1 MRTTLEQLCNNF
13 ISNRDAVKAT
23 FKWENDQI
31 IAASATSFLNRG
43 ILADAA
49 KLEECKKL
57 LKENT
62 GVFSNFRGNVEV
74 PMVAQLAMAEVPADK
89 MKKTLKIYETLKQEF
104 WGSEYLVLAAAVMA
118 DMVSEEQ
125 AVKMTE
131 KARAIYDK
139 MKKDHPFLTSSEDS
153 VYAVLMA
160 VSEKSD
166 EVLMEEME
174 VCYKQ
179 LKESFSASN
188 EVQALAHVLSIA
200 EGSAP
205 EKCNKVVAL
214 YDALKADGVK
224 YGKYHELVVLAS
236 LAMLPVEQSVLVEDI
251 KAVDAFLTEQKGYGG
266 FFGLDKKTRL
276 MHAAM
281 IVSCDYV
288 KNDNADIAAM
298 AGTLAA
304 VAAQQAAMCACIA
317 AATAASSAAT
327 SGN

>member
-13 ISNRDAVKAT
+13 ISNRDAVKSI
-23 FKWENDQI
+23 FKWENERLV
-31 IAASATSFLNRG
+31 AASAISLLNRG

-74 PMVAQLAMAEVPADK
+74 PMVAQLVIADVPADK
-89 MKKTLKIYETLKQEF
+89 MKKTLKVYDILKQEF
-104 WGSEYLVLAAAVMA
+104 HGSEYLVLAAAVLS

-125 AVKMTE
+125 AAKMAE
-131 KARAIYDK
+131 KARVIYNK
-139 MKKDHPFLTSSEDS
+139 MKKDHPFLTSGEDS

-166 EVLMEEME
+166 EALMEEME
-174 VCYKQ
+174 VCYKK

-200 EGSAP
+200 EGGAE
-205 EKCNKVVAL
+205 EKCKKVVAL
-214 YDALKADGVK
+214 YDALRDAEVK

-251 KAVDAFLTEQKGYGG
+251 KTVDAFLEKQKGYG
-266 FFGLDKKTRL
+266 FLGLDKKTRL

-281 IVSCDYV
+281 LVSCDYV
-288 KNDNADIAAM
+288 KSNTTDIAAM
-298 AGTLAA
+298 TGTLAA
-304 VAAQQAAMCACIA
+304 VAAQQAAMCALITA
-317 AATAASSAAT
+317 SAASSAA
-327 SGN
+327 SASN

>member
-1 MRTTLEQLCNNF
+1 MRATLEQLCNNF
-13 ISNRDAVKAT
+13 ISNRDAVKVT

-31 IAASATSFLNRG
+31 IAASATSFLNHG
-43 ILADAA
+43 ILADEA

-74 PMVAQLAMAEVPADK
+74 PMVVQLAIADVPGDK
-89 MKKTLKIYETLKQEF
+89 MKKTLKIYDILKQEF
-104 WGSEYLVLAAAVMA
+104 WGSEYLVLAAAVLA

-131 KARAIYDK
+131 KARTIYDK
-139 MKKDHPFLTSSEDS
+139 MKKDHPFLTSGEDT

-166 EVLMEEME
+166 EMVMEEME
-174 VCYKQ
+174 VCYKK

-188 EVQALAHVLSIA
+188 EVQALAHVLSIT
-200 EGSAP
+200 EGDAV

-214 YDALKADGVK
+214 YDALRDADVK

-236 LAMLPVEQSVLVEDI
+236 LAMLPVEHSVLVEDI
-251 KAVDAFLTEQKGYGG
+251 KAVDAFLTEQKGYG

-288 KNDNADIAAM
+288 KNDTNDIAAM
-298 AGTLAA
+298 TGTLAA
-304 VAAQQAAMCACIA
+304 VAAQQAAMCAVIA
-317 AATAASSAAT
+317 ASAASSAA
-327 SGN
+327 SAGN